1 MNPFKNL
8 DEKPRTLR
16 ILIVTGIFLG
26 MFIVAL
32 VGVQPLYKVLNNYLV
47 QVKTLGTDYLRD
59 NLGISVRYSSFSPSI
74 LTGLRIR
81 QLEFFDIQTEE
92 PLAKVESISLSYSL
106 VELVRDRSISGVK
119 SLTISGLELSCEDEE
134 KLAVYQSLVSRFTGS
149 PDAIAEETGSPAIP
163 AAQSP
168 VTGSEMTEQNQSPR
182 SGKNP
187 AEAEKSSKKEEK
199 YSEKSI
205 LPQVNLS
212 LPFPVTLRNTHIAFG
227 NKSINCR
234 LTLNQV
240 ILENS
245 DTLPGQISA
254 VIKGRVTA
262 DFAEPVLPGF
272 KSAGI
277 ALNIQS
283 VVAPSLDGS
292 VCNATIS
299 FDRGNGFYVRPV
311 KVSAQ
316 LADNV
321 AGLVLL
327 SDGQPFS
334 LLARFDL
341 ASKKGGIQLDAKD
354 FYPLEFVTF
363 PADFLEQVPVVS
375 DLKEFVMSGT
385 YTGSADFGAEDFL
398 ASLEFGAKGSA
409 SVPDALLPGGA
420 SAQFDVSGSPSFVTA
435 TALALQCDIVD
446 AAFSGDFNIK
456 TLQPSGY
463 LDIQRFPLPSGQVLA
478 TEIFLDRIKDGLTVD
493 IPQIKVGQSDFRDF
507 HADLVQQDKTLDF
520 DLKLK
525 DYSRTDADSHGNL
538 EFSGSLFME
547 ETLFVQLNAE
557 INSMYT
563 NSVIKAA
570 NLALPEENGIPQNV
584 VDLLEPY
591 VFSTDLY
598 VSTNFSSVSFN
609 SPYTLVASTVAGGE
623 MLLVSFD
630 GNETSVNVS
639 QLVASVAGQ
648 SLEGTLNA
656 DFESDYSQAFF
667 STDLYFNQIP
677 YSFSGVFEKDA
688 YVLLTGDYGLNFSL
702 NFGSEKG
709 FWGDYSLHSLPVV
722 FSDYIFSVSLG
733 GSYDFY
739 DLNEWFVQ
747 IGSLELSEESEKFR
761 IKPHFAVSGRVDN
774 YGYYMDSVSYGDIA
788 SVLNGVSSASWQIQ
802 NGTLSA
808 ASLNLSMQNQ
818 LSQEAVFLDL
828 SCTNPLEKSFT
839 DSDFL
844 DNCYVTGTIA
854 TDDFLLSR
862 FLLDQTQDNVLDA
875 DISVLGP
882 ISNPQVTLNVP
893 SVNLKLGDNEAVL
906 SGTFALE
913 DKAVRCEELQG
924 KFGNFS
930 LNNAQAEFSIDGMEG
945 SFSTVL
951 NADMGKMAVNA
962 PLSVKFNITP
972 ADRYS
977 GGEPSIYAEATVTNF
992 SVTSF
997 PVVEK
1002 YRMTF
1007 ERNPGVTFV
1016 TGGENDSLM
1025 VCFYDSG
1032 DFFASAYE
1040 EFPIHFNADGYF
1052 KNNQMDINVSNLE
1065 GDVKL
1070 LSDIV
1075 KTDIFG
1081 IENGKI
1087 SGNLKL
1093 GGLATDPEFHGT
1105 ITLSDAVFT
1114 SNMIESNR
1122 ISIPSLNIVA
1132 EEYLLSI
1139 KESRILF
1146 GDATALLSGEVV
1158 LDRWIPDEV
1167 KVNLRTLKNSFIP
1180 AQMNVGILKLKSDI
1194 GLDVSMEYAADTVAL
1209 RGQVKAENAL
1219 AVLDLSISSSAEDD
1233 SIQVK
1238 VNQTE
1243 EPVQEQNPFANS
1255 MRFIMDMQVSVGQ
1268 RSQMYFPTKENPVV
1282 RALVETT
1289 TPVRIVLDT
1298 QEEIF
1303 QLGGS
1308 VVLRGGEIIYLN
1320 RNFYIREGSIS
1331 YPENSD
1337 PLNPRINLRAEIR
1350 ERDSNGEVITI
1361 SLAIPNQFMVNLEP
1375 VFSSSPPRS
1384 SEDINLLLGKAFLGD
1399 AAENSESAWGT
1410 IAATGIDFLLQSTL
1424 FRSIENQLR
1433 DLFKFDIFSFRTPFF
1448 QQAFLQLM
1456 SPESEE
1462 KELRLGNYFD
1472 NTTVYIGKYIGQS
1485 MYLDAMVRMVY
1496 NDKPVSGS
1504 IAGLVIQP
1512 EIGLELPSPFAT
1524 IRWSLAPDVTSAQ
1537 NLWVPY
1543 SSISLSWKFNF

>member
-1 MNPFKNL
+1 MNLFKNL

-26 MFIVAL
+26 MFIIAL
-32 VGVQPLYKVLNNYLV
+32 VAVQPLYKVLNNYLV

-59 NLGISVRYSSFSPSI
+59 NLGIRVRYSSFSPSI

-92 PLAKVESISLSYSL
+92 PLARIESISLSYSL
-106 VELVRDRSISGVK
+106 TELIRNRSISGVK
-119 SLTISGLELSCEDEE
+119 SLTVSGLELSCEDEE
-134 KLAVYQSLVSRFTGS
+134 KLAVYLDLVSRFTGLS
-149 PDAIAEETGSPAIP
+149 GEEKAPVPVPENAGLTDVKIPPENRKP
-163 AAQSP
+163 AA
-168 VTGSEMTEQNQSPR
+168 E
-182 SGKNP
+182 
-187 AEAEKSSKKEEK
+187 
-199 YSEKSI
+199 SEKSI
-205 LPQVNLS
+205 LPELNLS
-212 LPFPVTLRNTHIAFG
+212 LPFPVTLRNTHITFG
-227 NKSINCR
+227 TKSLLFR

-240 ILENS
+240 ILENTDS
-245 DTLPGQISA
+245 PVGQISA
-254 VIKGRVTA
+254 VVKGHASA
-262 DFAEPVLPGF
+262 DFAEPFIPGWN
-272 KSAGI
+272 SVGL

-283 VVAPSLDGS
+283 VVTPSLDGS
-292 VCNATIS
+292 VCNAALS
-299 FDRGNGFYVRPV
+299 FDRGNGLYIRPV
-311 KVSAQ
+311 KISAQ

-321 AGLVLL
+321 LGCVFL

-341 ASKKGGIQLDAKD
+341 ASKKAGIQLDAKD
-354 FYPLEFVTF
+354 FYPLDFVTF
-363 PADFLEQVPVVS
+363 PSDFLEQVPVVS
-375 DLKEFVMSGT
+375 DLKTFVMSGT
-385 YTGSADFGAEDFL
+385 YSGSADFAAEDFL
-398 ASLEFGAKGSA
+398 ASLEFGAAGSV
-409 SVPDALLPGGA
+409 SVPDKLLPGGA
-420 SAQFDVSGSPSFVTA
+420 YASFDVSGTPSFVTA
-435 TALALQCDIVD
+435 TSFSVQCDYAD

-456 TLQPSGY
+456 TLQPAGY
-463 LDIQRFPLPSGQVLA
+463 LNVSRLPLPSGEILA
-478 TEIFLDRIKDGLTVD
+478 TEIFLDRIRDGLTVEV
-493 IPQIKVGQSDFRDF
+493 PQIKVGQSDFRDF
-507 HADLVQQDKTLDF
+507 HADIVNRDRTLDF

-525 DYSRTDADSHGNL
+525 DYSRTDADTHGNL
-538 EFSGSLFME
+538 EFSGSVFME
-547 ETLFVQLNAE
+547 ENLFVQLNAE
-557 INSMYT
+557 INNMYT
-563 NSVIKAA
+563 NSVVKAV
-570 NLALPEENGIPQNV
+570 NIALPEENALPQNV
-584 VDLLEPY
+584 IDFLEPY

-598 VSTNFSSVSFN
+598 VSTNLSSVSFN
-609 SPYTLVASTVAGGE
+609 SPYTLVASTKAGGE

-630 GNETSVNVS
+630 GNETSVQVS

-648 SLEGTLNA
+648 SLEGRLSA

-709 FWGDYSLHSLPVV
+709 FWGDFSLQSLPVV
-722 FSDYIFSVSLG
+722 FSDYIFSASLD

-747 IGSLELSEESEKFR
+747 IGALELSEESEKFR
-761 IKPHFAVSGRVDN
+761 IKPRFGLSGRVDN

-802 NGTLSA
+802 NGTLSQ

-818 LSQEAVFLDL
+818 LSQEAVFVDL
-828 SCTNPLEKSFT
+828 SCTNPLEKAFT
-839 DSDFL
+839 DSAFL
-844 DNCYVTGTIA
+844 DNFYVTGTIA
-854 TDDFLLSR
+854 ADDFLLSR
-862 FLLDQTQDNVLDA
+862 FMTDQTQDNVIDA
-875 DISVLGP
+875 DISVIGP
-882 ISNPQVTLNVP
+882 VTNPQVTLTVP
-893 SVNLKLGDNEAVL
+893 SVNLKLGDNDAVL
-906 SGTFALE
+906 SGSFFLE
-913 DKAVRCEELQG
+913 DKAVRCEDLQG
-924 KFGNFS
+924 KFANFS
-930 LNNAQAEFSIDGMEG
+930 LRDAQAEFSIDGMEG
-945 SFSTVL
+945 SFSSVL
-951 NADMGKMAVNA
+951 NADMGKMALNA
-962 PLSVKFNITP
+962 PVAVKFNVTP

-977 GGEPSIYAEATVTNF
+977 GGQPSVYAEATLSDF
-992 SVTSF
+992 SVTGF
-997 PVVEK
+997 PAVEK
-1002 YRMTF
+1002 YPMTF

-1032 DFFASAYE
+1032 DFFASAYD
-1040 EFPIHFNADGYF
+1040 EFPIRFNAEGSF
-1052 KNNQMDINVSNLE
+1052 KSNQMDINVSNLE
-1065 GDVKL
+1065 GDIKL
-1070 LSDIV
+1070 LSDFV
-1075 KTDIFG
+1075 RTDMFA
-1081 IENGKI
+1081 IEDGKI
-1087 SGNLKL
+1087 TGNLRL

-1105 ITLSDAVFT
+1105 VTLSDAVFT

-1146 GDATALLSGEVV
+1146 GEATALLSGDVV
-1158 LDRWIPDEV
+1158 LDRWIPDEM
-1167 KVNLRTLKNSFIP
+1167 KINLRTLKNSFIP

-1233 SIQVK
+1233 SIRVE

-1243 EPVQEQNPFANS
+1243 EEVQNQFSSPL
-1255 MRFIMDMQVSVGQ
+1255 RFIMDMQVSVGQ

-1350 ERDSNGEVITI
+1350 ERDSNGEIITI
-1361 SLAIPNQFMVNLEP
+1361 SLAIPNQFMVNLDP
-1375 VFSSSPPRS
+1375 VFSSTPPRS
-1384 SEDINLLLGKAFLGD
+1384 SEDISLLLGKAFLGD
-1399 AAENSESAWGT
+1399 AAENSETAWGS

-1496 NDKPVSGS
+1496 NDKPVNGS
-1504 IAGLVIQP
+1504 ATGLVIQP